1 MKKILGVGAGQKWI
15 GSATLV
21 KLQFLAQDVR
31 QVRVFLLQY
40 SYYIF
45 ISSGGLVRQLPVL
58 FSWQIGHDYVYC
70 LNYME
75 SPIC

>member
-45 ISSGGLVRQLPVL
+45 ISSGGFGEATTGTVFLANRSRL
-58 FSWQIGHDYVYC
+58 W
-70 LNYME
+70 YME